1 MIVSEVMPPPD
12 HHDDPTTQHE
22 TWFLLGASPRPRVS
36 NSDKPVLPAAGAATD
51 QHRTALNA
59 QISARRKLV
68 ADTQHFLGEC
78 GWSVSILHNVSEKR
92 RKS

>member
-1 MIVSEVMPPPD
+1 M
-12 HHDDPTTQHE
+12 TTQ
-22 TWFLLGASPRPRVS
+22 LLNMKLGSFWA
-36 NSDKPVLPAAGAATD
+36 PVPDRCLEYPIRTSRSSQPPARLTD
-51 QHRTALNA
+51 RTAMNA

-68 ADTQHFLGEC
+68 ADTQHFLGER